1 MGAPVGGAPAQGA
14 GNENQPSERP
24 ISGQEQ
30 PNAGGA
36 PEGEQPKEGGGQ
48 PPAETP
54 EQKIARLEAERD
66 EHKAVA
72 QGAVKRATDAERF
85 VSTVTER
92 LKDAA
97 IRGTQPQGRPVSEE
111 EARQQLRERLAE
123 DPDRVL
129 SEHYDARTG
138 PLVQGFLEQQGRTNR
153 ELFIAKQSMT
163 PEGKEL
169 LSDYMEEVDAFLKD
183 FGPEHRASTDAY
195 DAALRWVRAKPENL
209 KKDIEKGVRKA
220 REAEKTHFAEPAS
233 GDERGRKPTTRQ
245 LSDIEKEVAR
255 GLGISDEDYVKF
267 KEG

>member
-1 MGAPVGGAPAQGA
+1 MSGPAGGAEQPQG
-14 GNENQPSERP
+14 GNGEQQSNRP
-24 ISGQEQ
+24 TIGQEQ
-30 PNAGGA
+30 PGAGGA
-36 PEGEQPKEGGGQ
+36 PEGGEQEGGEKQ

-54 EQKIARLEAERD
+54 EARIARLEQERD

-72 QGAVKRATDAERF
+72 AGAVKRAQDAERF

-92 LKDAA
+92 LKETA
-97 IRGTQPQGRPVSEE
+97 IRGSQPAGRPVSEE

-153 ELFIAKQSMT
+153 ELFIAKQSMS
-163 PEGKEL
+163 PDGKEL
-169 LSDYMEEVDAFLKD
+169 LTDYMEDVDKFLAD

-209 KKDIEKGVRKA
+209 KKEIEKGVRKA
-220 REAEKTHFAEPAS
+220 REAEKTHFAEPGS
-233 GDERGRKPTTRQ
+233 GDEKSRKTQTRA